1 MDPSKKNRTISA
13 LKEKIPD
20 LSPRLQVVAKYI
32 LDHPSDFG
40 LDPIRKTARKSGV
53 STYTLVRLAEHLG
66 FSSYDSLREP
76 FRMALVDTASPAP
89 QPGWLESL
97 GEKGE
102 IGETQSEAVQNSLAI
117 VSRSLEHQ
125 NPGQMARIVEMLLG
139 ARTVYITAVRASYGL
154 AYYLHYVGRMA
165 LPSMQLIPRHMNSAI
180 DELHNATKEDVLIA
194 ITFDPYSRETVEACA
209 FARARGAK
217 LILLSDSEVISSAF
231 QPDEV
236 MLVTVLSPHHFA
248 CYSGATAVIEALV
261 SHLVKQGG
269 PDAMARINSYET
281 LRSNTNAYST
291 APKKH

>member
-1 MDPSKKNRTISA
+1 MP
-13 LKEKIPD
+13 E
-20 LSPRLQVVAKYI
+20 LSPRLQLVAKYI

-40 LDPIRKTARKSGV
+40 LDPIRKTAHKSGV
-53 STYTLVRLAEHLG
+53 STYTLVRLAAHLG
-66 FSSYDSLREP
+66 FPSYDSLREP

-97 GEKGE
+97 SEKGA
-102 IGETQSEAVQNSLAI
+102 IGKTQAEAAQNSLAI

-125 NPGQMARIVEMLLG
+125 NPGQIARIVEMLLE

-154 AYYLHYVGRMA
+154 AYYLHYMGRMA
-165 LPSMQLIPRHMNSAI
+165 LPSMQLIPRHMSSAI
-180 DELHNATKEDVLIA
+180 DELHNASKEDVLIA

-209 FARARGAK
+209 FARERGAK

-231 QPDEV
+231 QADEV

-261 SHLVKQGG
+261 SHLAKQIG
-269 PDAMARINSYET
+269 PDAIARIKSYET
-281 LRSNTNAYST
+281 LRNKTNAYST

>member
-1 MDPSKKNRTISA
+1 MMP
-13 LKEKIPD
+13 E
-20 LSPRLQVVAKYI
+20 LSPRLQLVAKYI

-40 LDPIRKTARKSGV
+40 LDPIRKTAHKSGV
-53 STYTLVRLAEHLG
+53 STYTLVRLAAHLG
-66 FSSYDSLREP
+66 FASYDSLREP

-97 GEKGE
+97 SEKGE
-102 IGETQSEAVQNSLAI
+102 IGKTQAEAAQNSLAI

-125 NPGQMARIVEMLLG
+125 NPGQIARIVEMLLE

-154 AYYLHYVGRMA
+154 AYYLHYMGRMA
-165 LPSMQLIPRHMNSAI
+165 LPSMQLIPRHMSSAI
-180 DELHNATKEDVLIA
+180 DELHNASKEDVLIA

-209 FARARGAK
+209 FARERGAK

-231 QPDEV
+231 QADEV

-261 SHLVKQGG
+261 SHLAKQIG
-269 PDAMARINSYET
+269 PDAIARIKSYET
-281 LRSNTNAYST
+281 LRNKTNAYST